1 MAYDDSTNYQINGS
15 KNISQCSGDSHHIR
29 EDVQDQN
36 DRGTCFYLVST
47 VAISQ
52 QLIQTLPVE
61 DYTDYS
67 ETQDC
72 DHEYHGDNSGECDGD
87 NINVIDGVNHAEQ
100 ILNNN
105 NNDNNDKQNTN
116 YLNLEYKDLLQQILT
131 AEQVSISSGVESG
144 SSSELSLD
152 HPAHRQMYTERLND
166 FNIDCV
172 GDNLCLYTGNKETC
186 NHSLMYQR
194 NNKKKIL
201 GDDLESMAIFRNP
214 PPEIPCCNCCY
225 KQINTLSMSDKQ
237 TMTSN
242 QNLSAAPS
250 RLKKTSPRKLRTSSE
265 RNNDSPRRDS
275 GISSMGADSPHGI
288 TCFSSNLNLRDD
300 EATFPSVFPSTEAM
314 KTYLEGNEK
323 QKVHGKEVLIKTIK
337 ESLFSYDM
345 ELLLMQLKRKLYESK
360 HKNFSSNETFLSN
373 WMPIKHKTIK
383 SSLKSEKHGNQELMP
398 HISLNGMQ
406 KMLPYTTSETAK
418 IITQIQQ
425 CIQIINSY
433 FPKLVYKAFPNTTF
447 QLHRKIR
454 LRSFSLG
461 NISKERSYSPRIAD
475 LMEQQKKR
483 GENKIT
489 RAINNKNKEDRIHES
504 KKLCNLSSQGNIK
517 EILNT
522 LKEKSCDVN
531 IKDKDGYPPLHQ
543 AFLNNHFRTVILLLE
558 SGTDLEEYTNKRIKE
573 YNKLFKMY
581 SKFKPIT

>member
-15 KNISQCSGDSHHIR
+15 KDISQYNGDSHHIT
-29 EDVQDQN
+29 EDILDQN

-61 DYTDYS
+61 DYRNYS

-72 DHEYHGDNSGECDGD
+72 DHEYHGDNSGEHDGD
-87 NINVIDGVNHAEQ
+87 NITVTDGVNHAEQ
-100 ILNNN
+100 IVNN
-105 NNDNNDKQNTN
+105 NNDNNDDNQSANF
-116 YLNLEYKDLLQQILT
+116 LNLEYKDLLQQILT
-131 AEQVSISSGVESG
+131 AKQGSISSGVESG

-152 HPAHRQMYTERLND
+152 HPAHRQIYTGKLND
-166 FNIDCV
+166 FNTDCV
-172 GDNLCLYTGNKETC
+172 GDNLCFHTGDKRTC
-186 NHSLMYQR
+186 THPLMCQR
-194 NNKKKIL
+194 SNGESML
-201 GDDLESMAIFRNP
+201 GDDCQSMVIFRNL

-225 KQINTLSMSDKQ
+225 KQIKALSMSDKQ

-250 RLKKTSPRKLRTSSE
+250 LLKKTSPRKLRTSSE
-265 RNNDSPRRDS
+265 RNPDSPRRDS
-275 GISSMGADSPHGI
+275 GISSMGADSPRSI
-288 TCFSSNLNLRDD
+288 TCCSSNLNLRDD
-300 EATFPSVFPSTEAM
+300 EATFPLVFPSTEVVEI
-314 KTYLEGNEK
+314 YLEGNEK
-323 QKVHGKEVLIKTIK
+323 QKVNGKEVLIKTIK
-337 ESLFSYDM
+337 KSLFNYDK
-345 ELLLMQLKRKLYESK
+345 EVLLIQLKRKLYESK
-360 HKNFSSNETFLSN
+360 HKNFSSNETFLTN
-373 WMPIKHKTIK
+373 WMPIKQKPIK
-383 SSLKSEKHGNQELMP
+383 SSLKSEKHGNQELMS
-398 HISLNGMQ
+398 HLSLNGMQ
-406 KMLPYTTSETAK
+406 KMLPYTTSKTAK
-418 IITQIQQ
+418 IITQIRQ
-425 CIQIINSY
+425 CIQIINSS
-433 FPKLVYKAFPNTTF
+433 FPKFVYKSFPNTNF

-461 NISKERSYSPRIAD
+461 NISKERNYSPRIAE

-483 GENKIT
+483 SGNKIT
-489 RAINNKNKEDRIHES
+489 KTINNKNKEEKIHQS

-531 IKDKDGYPPLHQ
+531 IKDKDGYPALHQ
-543 AFLNNHFRTVILLLE
+543 AFLNNHFRTAILLLE

>member
-15 KNISQCSGDSHHIR
+15 KNVSQYSGDSHHIT

-72 DHEYHGDNSGECDGD
+72 DHEHHSDNFGEYDGD
-87 NINVIDGVNHAEQ
+87 NVNVSDDVNHAEQ
-100 ILNNN
+100 VLNN
-105 NNDNNDKQNTN
+105 NNDNNDNQSAS

-131 AEQVSISSGVESG
+131 AKQGSVSSGVESG

-152 HPAHRQMYTERLND
+152 RPAHRQKYTEQLND
-166 FNIDCV
+166 FTIDCV
-172 GDNLCLYTGNKETC
+172 GDNLCLHTGDKETC
-186 NHSLMYQR
+186 NYSLMYQR
-194 NNKKKIL
+194 SNKKKIL
-201 GDDLESMAIFRNP
+201 GDDLESMAIFRNTTT
-214 PPEIPCCNCCY
+214 EIPCCNCCY

-242 QNLSAAPS
+242 QNLSATPS
-250 RLKKTSPRKLRTSSE
+250 RLRKTSPRKLRTSSE
-265 RNNDSPRRDS
+265 RNTDSPRRDS
-275 GISSMGADSPHGI
+275 GISSMGADSPRSI
-288 TCFSSNLNLRDD
+288 TCSSSNLNLRDD
-300 EATFPSVFPSTEAM
+300 EATFPSVFPSSEAM
-314 KTYLEGNEK
+314 KIYLERNEK
-323 QKVHGKEVLIKTIK
+323 QKVHGKEALIKTIK
-337 ESLFSYDM
+337 ESLFNYDM
-345 ELLLMQLKRKLYESK
+345 ELLLIQLKRKLYESK
-360 HKNFSSNETFLSN
+360 HKNFSSNETFLTN
-373 WMPIKHKTIK
+373 WMPIKQKTIK
-383 SSLKSEKHGNQELMP
+383 GSLKSEKQGNQELMP
-398 HISLNGMQ
+398 HLSLNGMQ
-406 KMLPYTTSETAK
+406 KMLPYTNSETAK

-425 CIQIINSY
+425 CIQIINSS
-433 FPKLVYKAFPNTTF
+433 FPKLVYKAFPSTTF
-447 QLHRKIR
+447 QLHRKVR

-461 NISKERSYSPRIAD
+461 NISKERNYSPRIAE
-475 LMEQQKKR
+475 LMEHQKKR
-483 GENKIT
+483 SEKKIT
-489 RAINNKNKEDRIHES
+489 RAINNKNKENNIHQS

-543 AFLNNHFRTVILLLE
+543 AFLNNHFRTAILLLE
-558 SGTDLEEYTNKRIKE
+558 SGADLEEYTNKRIKE